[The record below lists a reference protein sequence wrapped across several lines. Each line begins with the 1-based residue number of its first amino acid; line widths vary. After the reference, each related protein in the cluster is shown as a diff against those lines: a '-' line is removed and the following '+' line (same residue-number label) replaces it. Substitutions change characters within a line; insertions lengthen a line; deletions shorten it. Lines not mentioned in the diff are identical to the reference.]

1 MTAPLEREYA
11 VFRRGDLRELI
22 MLPFLRNGLRALAN
36 PKTGQ
41 LFTEDEVRRATTA
54 GSRFYIEGDAIDL
67 VGQGIEKKDEFLA
80 QQMRI
85 DRAGT
90 AALTGYHAPQWGES
104 YLPATGG
111 SGSVLVAGCLPGTAF
126 TGSTTIPDPF
136 ATYALD
142 PASKRYQVLVSETAD
157 GDGNASLLMVG
168 IDGGSETNITVGT
181 ILAWGNPPAGAAP
194 FGTVVDDDFS
204 GGGPAETDAEFS
216 DRLAARV
223 RRKPGA
229 GNESQMR
236 DLSRAASNAVEDAFP
251 YPCADNAGSTLIAV
265 TQKRKDASGP
275 VARLPSVGTL
285 TAVTQRLVPPG
296 SADLP
301 ARAFIAVL
309 SPVSEPTELTL
320 QVIQRTASAA
330 GWTDRQPFPPINAG
344 GTAVVIGTVFSQ
356 MHFRVDLSGGSGL
369 LPGGASPATGLH
381 LMVWDVT
388 SSRFALL
395 AVAHIDDTG
404 GGQYEITLTAPPAHT
419 LAPGDYI
426 SPGMLQAQADVLAES
441 VEAYFDA
448 LGPGEL
454 IDLAAD
460 PLAVRA
466 FRRPVPTEE
475 WPERIGQQLTQFVF
489 DGVGAAIT
497 DATVT
502 VIGPSS
508 PSVPGDPIDG
518 PSLLTL
524 GRFAVYVLA

>member
-22 MLPFLRNGLRALAN
+22 MLPFIRNGLRALTN
-36 PKTGQ
+36 PKTRQ

-54 GSRFYIEGDAIDL
+54 GARFYVEADAIDL

-85 DRAGT
+85 DRAGS
-90 AALTGYHAPQWGES
+90 AALGNYHGPQWGQD

-111 SGSVLVAGCLPGTAF
+111 SGSVLVSGSLPGTAF

-142 PASKRYQVLVSETAD
+142 PASRRYQVLVSETAD
-157 GDGNASLLMVG
+157 ASGNATLLLVG
-168 IDGGSETNITVGT
+168 IDGGSETNIPVGT
-181 ILAWGNPPAGAAP
+181 VLVWGNPPAGAAP
-194 FGTVVDDDFS
+194 FGTVADDDFS

-236 DLSRAASNAVEDAFP
+236 DIARAASNAVEDAFP

-265 TQKRKDASGP
+265 TQKRKSAAGP

-296 SADLP
+296 SADIP
-301 ARAFIAVL
+301 ARAFVAVL
-309 SPVSEPTELTL
+309 SPVSEPTSLTL
-320 QVIQRTASAA
+320 QVAQRTASAS
-330 GWTDRQPFPPINAG
+330 GWTDRQPFPPARAAG
-344 GTAVVIGTVFSQ
+344 AAVAITTLTTQ
-356 MHFRVDLSGGSGL
+356 QDFRVTTDAAGQ
-369 LPGGASPATGLH
+369 LPGGVAGPLSGVH
-381 LMVWDVT
+381 LMVWDIPSSRWEVLAVT
-388 SSRFALL
+388 SVTDLGGAIYRVLL
-395 AVAHIDDTG
+395 AS
-404 GGQYEITLTAPPAHT
+404 PPAHT
-419 LAPGDYI
+419 LGVGDYI
-426 SPGMLQAQADVLAES
+426 SPGMLPGQADALAES
-441 VEAYFDA
+441 VERYFDA

-454 IDLAAD
+454 IDLSAD

-475 WPERIGQQLTQFVF
+475 WPQRAGQQLTQFVF

-502 VIGPSS
+502 VLGASS

-524 GRFAVYVLA
+524 GHFAVYPLA

>member
-11 VFRRGDLRELI
+11 TFRRGDLRELI
-22 MLPFLRNGLRALAN
+22 LLPFLRNGLRALTN

-54 GSRFYIEGDAIDL
+54 GSRFYIEADAIDL

-85 DRAGT
+85 DRAGS
-90 AALTGYHAPQWGES
+90 AALSGYHGPQWGET

-111 SGSVLVAGCLPGTAF
+111 SGSVQVAGSLPGTAF

-142 PASKRYQVLVSETAD
+142 PASKRYQVLVSESAD
-157 GDGNASLLMVG
+157 VDGNATLLMVG
-168 IDGGSETNITVGT
+168 IDGGSETNIAIGT
-181 ILAWGNPPAGAAP
+181 ILTWGNPPAGAAP
-194 FGTVVDDDFS
+194 FGTVIDDDFS

-236 DLSRAASNAVEDAFP
+236 DIARSASNAVEDAFP
-251 YPCADNAGSTLIAV
+251 YPCALNAGSTLVAV
-265 TQKRKDASGP
+265 TQKRKNATGP
-275 VARLPSVGTL
+275 EARLPSVGTL
-285 TAVTQRLVPPG
+285 AAVTQRLVPPG
-296 SADLP
+296 SADIP
-301 ARAFIAVL
+301 ARAFVAVL
-309 SPVSEPTELTL
+309 SPVSEPTSLTL
-320 QVIQRTASAA
+320 QVAQRTASAS
-330 GWTDRQPFPPINAG
+330 GWTDRQPFPPVRTAG
-344 GTAVVIGTVFSQ
+344 AAVALSTVTNQ
-356 MHFRVDLSGGSGL
+356 QDFRVTTDAAGQ
-369 LPGGASPATGLH
+369 LPGGVAGPLSGVS
-381 LMVWDVT
+381 LMVWDVP
-388 SSRFALL
+388 SSRWEVLSVLSVTDLGAGIYRALL
-395 AVAHIDDTG
+395 A
-404 GGQYEITLTAPPAHT
+404 APPAHT
-419 LAPGDYI
+419 LTVGDYV
-426 SPGMLQAQADVLAES
+426 SPGMSPGQADVLAES
-441 VEAYFDA
+441 VEAYFDS

-454 IDLAAD
+454 IDVSTD

-475 WPERIGQQLTQFVF
+475 WPQRAGQQLTQFVF

-497 DATVT
+497 DASVTILGATV
-502 VIGPSS
+502 

-524 GRFAVYVLA
+524 GKCAVYVLA